1 MTGLLQPFTIGLAV
15 VVAVAGTPTALTT
28 AVTVAVTV
36 TMAVIVAAV
45 SRSVGVVLDRV
56 SVNDQTTAGAGLTLG
71 GVGLQQAHPQ
81 TLTGHLHQAKAGDL
95 GHLVL
100 GAVAD
105 QELLETAQ
113 HQVLV
118 LLQHHVD
125 EVDDDHPAHVA

>member
-15 VVAVAGTPTALTT
+15 VVAVAGTPA
-28 AVTVAVTV
+28 TVV
-36 TMAVIVAAV
+36 VA
-45 SRSVGVVLDRV
+45 VGVVVVTVVPVVVLHRV
-56 SVNDQTTAGAGLTLG
+56 VVDDQTTAGAGLTLG

-113 HQVLV
+113 HQALV

>member
-1 MTGLLQPFTIGLAV
+1 MTGLLQPLTIGLTV
-15 VVAVAGTPTALTT
+15 VVAVAGTPA
-28 AVTVAVTV
+28 TVAV
-36 TMAVIVAAV
+36 A
-45 SRSVGVVLDRV
+45 VGVVVVTVVPVVVLHRV
-56 SVNDQTTAGAGLTLG
+56 VVDDQTTAGAGLTLG